1 MENPEME
8 FLQYLLNRFID
19 MNDIDAEKASLMDVL
34 DRLNEELTPIGG
46 G

>member
-1 MENPEME
+1 VENPEIE
-8 FLQYLLNRFID
+8 FLQYLLNRFIE
-19 MNDIDAEKASLMDVL
+19 MNEIDVEKASLRYLL

>member
-1 MENPEME
+1 MENPEIE
-8 FLQYLLNRFID
+8 FLQYLLNRFIE
-19 MNDIDAEKASLMDVL
+19 MNEIDVEKASLRYLL